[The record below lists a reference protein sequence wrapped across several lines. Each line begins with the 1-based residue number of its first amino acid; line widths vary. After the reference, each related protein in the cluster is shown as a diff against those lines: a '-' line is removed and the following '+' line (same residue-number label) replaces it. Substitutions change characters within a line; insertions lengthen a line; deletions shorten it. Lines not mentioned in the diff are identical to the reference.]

1 MLFNIVYNF
10 LALTGTVWI
19 LHDIS
24 HYFMPML
31 TTKIRDCIL
40 WQGLKVYT
48 MLTNRTEYCIKKGLL
63 LLSKYLHI
71 NTTINNKENIHF
83 IYDGNVVNSYS
94 FNDAIVC
101 KCETRPECDFILQFV
116 KRDTHNNEKFDY
128 DVLRF
133 ATYKD
138 LVEFNTTDTTTIYT
152 PSSVKFLGMNIVISN
167 VSKQIDIIL
176 PSTRSNF
183 FMNSNVLFD
192 RPFIKFYLK
201 KFHDIIL
208 KDHEDYTI
216 SFIDNEMEVIKFKDD
231 HYLELYDNSYKIC
244 FNRS

>member
-1 MLFNIVYNF
+1 MLFNMLYNF

-19 LHDIS
+19 IHDIS
-24 HYFMPML
+24 HYFIPTL

-40 WQGLKVYT
+40 WQGFKVYVI
-48 MLTNRTEYCIKKGLL
+48 LTNKADDCIQKGKKIIYN
-63 LLSKYLHI
+63 YLNI
-71 NTTINNKENIHF
+71 NTTINVSNKENIHF

-94 FNDAIVC
+94 FDDLF

-116 KRDTHNNEKFDY
+116 KRDAENNEKFDY

-138 LVEFNTTDTTTIYT
+138 LVEYYSTDTTTRYT

-167 VSKQIDIIL
+167 VSKQIDIVL

-183 FMNSNVLFD
+183 FMNSNILFD

-201 KFHDIIL
+201 KFHDIVL

-216 SFIDNEMEVIKFKDD
+216 SFIDNEMEVMKIKDD
-231 HYLELYDNSYKIC
+231 HYLELCDNSYKIC